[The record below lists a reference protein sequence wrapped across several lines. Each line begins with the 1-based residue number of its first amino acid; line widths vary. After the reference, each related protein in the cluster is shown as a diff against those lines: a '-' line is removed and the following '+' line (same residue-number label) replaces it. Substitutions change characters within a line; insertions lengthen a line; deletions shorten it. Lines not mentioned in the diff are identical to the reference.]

1 MSSETIAFIIVI
13 SVMVSPFVIALL
25 CFIYEVLIPELQLE
39 RKFFDLL
46 SYYFDDQR
54 VDPLDIKPAKFMDCN
69 GDTVYVTSDRQCFTG
84 YYDAKRHEEDMLLK
98 IYLDMNIIDK
108 YDAGQRSINT
118 RISIKENSRFKKW
131 LYKSKLKASSTVY
144 LLE

>member
-1 MSSETIAFIIVI
+1 MSSETIASIIVI
-13 SVMVSPFVIALL
+13 LL
-25 CFIYEVLIPELQLE
+25 VVLPIGLPVLFLILNFLIQELNLE

-54 VDPLDIKPAKFMDCN
+54 VDPLDIKPAKFVDCN

-131 LYKSKLKASSTVY
+131 LYISN
-144 LLE
+144 